1 MDFRGNQAYQLDDR
15 GRVPIPPRY
24 RTSFEHAAVLV
35 PGTEMCIEVYT
46 SDAWN
51 EQAAILRQAPMG
63 SEEAR
68 QAQRAFFANSYDAPV
83 DGQGRIVLPAS
94 LREYAGLKRD
104 VVVIGSDNRL
114 EIWDRDAWDAQQPGL
129 QAMRRAVLANM
140 AHRAAEVQQAG

>member
-1 MDFRGNQAYQLDDR
+1 MDFRGNQPYQLDDR

-35 PGTEMCIEVYT
+35 PGTESCIEVYT
-46 SDAWN
+46 SDAWE
-51 EQAAILRQAPMG
+51 EQAAILRRAPMG

-68 QAQRAFFANSYDAPV
+68 QAQRAFFANSYDSQV

-114 EIWDRDAWDAQQPGL
+114 EIWDRDAWELLQPGL
-129 QAMRRAVLANM
+129 QAVRRAVLANLGQS
-140 AHRAAEVQQAG
+140 AAETPKAG